1 MHADR
6 GWPERSHLPELPRA
20 AGGTRRTDDRSWAA
34 GADSGTIMDG
44 DARGEPATGD
54 LGVGTFDA
62 QLTRADS
69 ELVPGGPDG
78 IRPCSRV
85 VHDLRHDCR
94 GAGGER
100 CVAVVGR
107 GERMTADGQR
117 GGAERGAAVN
127 ECDGGECRGA
137 VAERDGAGGDTRRR
151 GHRRAERDG
160 LPGGGGIRRGGQAGG
175 CGGGRRSIHDLV
187 HHGRRAGGEGGAAA
201 IDRSEE
207 HTSELQSPCNLV
219 CRLLLEKKKNIQVL
233 YKMTAV
239 VRASSP
245 LRYM

>member
-1 MHADR
+1 DR

-20 AGGTRRTDDRSWAA
+20 AGGTRRTDDRSWEA
-34 GADSGTIMDG
+34 GAASGTIMDG
-44 DARGEPATGD
+44 DARGEPATRD

-69 ELVPGGPDG
+69 ELVPGDPDG

-127 ECDGGECRGA
+127 E
-137 VAERDGAGGDTRRR
+137 RDGEGGGGGDGERHGGGGDTRRWGPAR
-151 GHRRAERDG
+151 DGRGGHR
-160 LPGGGGIRRGGQAGG
+160 
-175 CGGGRRSIHDLV
+175 GGGR
-187 HHGRRAGGEGGAAA
+187 
-201 IDRSEE
+201 
-207 HTSELQSPCNLV
+207 
-219 CRLLLEKKKNIQVL
+219 
-233 YKMTAV
+233 
-239 VRASSP
+239 
-245 LRYM
+245 